1 MFLYNGNWYEESM
14 DGVIQAAYACDEIL
28 GKEIEA
34 QLVRNGEELEKAV
47 DNYQADL
54 EYYKDMLNKSADNN
68 SAARAL
74 IKKYEAKVNM
84 LEKKLE
90 DAEQTILNMEAAL
103 EV

>member
-28 GKEIEA
+28 GKEIET
-34 QLVRNGEELEKAV
+34 QLVRNGEELDRVAER
-47 DNYQADL
+47 YGADV
-54 EYYKDMLNKSADNN
+54 EHYKDMFNKLAEDNR
-68 SAARAL
+68 AAREL
-74 IKKYEAKVNM
+74 IQKYEAKVNM